1 MCIRD
6 SINAEYGEFTRDMG
20 CGSSVQPQSKRERDR
35 SRIHTSELFHLELT
49 GAAPSHFEARSLEKV
64 GTLQAK
70 VAQHLGLEPRH
81 GIFLEVVFKQTV
93 PSSGITL
100 KSAGFADGDS
110 FEVTASVA
118 MMRPGDVRGEGRVEQ
133 IQTDVADARKV
144 DILDAAE
151 QGLEGDVDLVCR
163 YFPEYVNQQN
173 SIGKTPL
180 HFATMGNHHEM
191 AMILLTAGADPNAA
205 GKHGRTPLHRA
216 ATNSRKD
223 MVGLLLEF
231 TADPNARDKDGHT
244 PLWWALSQTPTNKQ
258 VIQILE
264 RAGGNKL

>member
-1 MCIRD
+1 
-6 SINAEYGEFTRDMG
+6 MG

-144 DILDAAE
+144 HASRCCVSE
-151 QGLEGDVDLVCR
+151 
-163 YFPEYVNQQN
+163 
-173 SIGKTPL
+173 
-180 HFATMGNHHEM
+180 
-191 AMILLTAGADPNAA
+191 
-205 GKHGRTPLHRA
+205 HRW
-216 ATNSRKD
+216 TS
-223 MVGLLLEF
+223 
-231 TADPNARDKDGHT
+231 
-244 PLWWALSQTPTNKQ
+244 
-258 VIQILE
+258 
-264 RAGGNKL
+264 